1 MKNKIIVLVF
11 IFIFDVNGAI
21 INKNIN
27 IKSDSVEFIEQLNQ
41 ISFHNNVEIDSDNII
56 IKADSAIYD
65 NSEDLISFIGMPT
78 TIKSEEVEVE
88 FSGTAQ
94 KILFYNDEKIHLIG
108 NAYMQYEGIS
118 ISSELIIFNPKT
130 GKLSS
135 E

>member
-1 MKNKIIVLVF
+1 MKNKIIVLIF
-11 IFIFDVNGAI
+11 IFTFDVNGAI

-41 ISFHNNVEIDSDNII
+41 ISFQNNVEIDSNNIL

-78 TIKSEEVEVE
+78 TIKSEEMEVE

>member
-11 IFIFDVNGAI
+11 IFILDVNGAI

-41 ISFHNNVEIDSDNII
+41 ISFQNNVEIDSDNII

-88 FSGTAQ
+88 YSGTAQ

>member
-41 ISFHNNVEIDSDNII
+41 ISFQNNVEIDSDNII

-78 TIKSEEVEVE
+78 TIKSEEKEVG

>member
-11 IFIFDVNGAI
+11 IFTFGVNGAI

-41 ISFHNNVEIDSDNII
+41 ISFQNNVEIDSDNIV

>member
-11 IFIFDVNGAI
+11 IFTFGVNGAI

-41 ISFHNNVEIDSDNII
+41 ISFQNNVEIDSDNIV

-78 TIKSEEVEVE
+78 TIKSEEMEVE

>member
-1 MKNKIIVLVF
+1 LKNKIIVLIF
-11 IFIFDVNGAI
+11 IFTFDVNGAI

-41 ISFHNNVEIDSDNII
+41 ISFQNNVEIDSNNIV
-56 IKADSAIYD
+56 IKADSAVYD

-78 TIKSEEVEVE
+78 TIKSEEMEVE

>member
-1 MKNKIIVLVF
+1 MVF
-11 IFIFDVNGAI
+11 IFTFDVSGAI

-41 ISFHNNVEIDSDNII
+41 ISFQNNVEIDSDNLV

>member
-41 ISFHNNVEIDSDNII
+41 ISFQNNVEIDSDNLV

>member
-11 IFIFDVNGAI
+11 IFTFSVNGAI

-41 ISFHNNVEIDSDNII
+41 ISFQNNVEIDSDNLV

-78 TIKSEEVEVE
+78 TIKSEEMEVE
-88 FSGTAQ
+88 FSGAAQ

>member
-1 MKNKIIVLVF
+1 MKNKIIVL
-11 IFIFDVNGAI
+11 IFIFTFGVNGAI

-41 ISFHNNVEIDSDNII
+41 ISFQNNVEIDSDNIV

-78 TIKSEEVEVE
+78 TIKSEEKEVG

>member
-1 MKNKIIVLVF
+1 LKNKIIVLVF

-21 INKNIN
+21 VNKNIN

-41 ISFHNNVEIDSDNII
+41 ISFQNNVEIDSDNII

>member
-41 ISFHNNVEIDSDNII
+41 ISFQNNVEIDSDNIV

-78 TIKSEEVEVE
+78 TIKSEEMEVE

>member
-1 MKNKIIVLVF
+1 MKNKIIFLVF

-41 ISFHNNVEIDSDNII
+41 ISFQNNVEIDSDNII

>member
-1 MKNKIIVLVF
+1 MKNKIIVLIF
-11 IFIFDVNGAI
+11 IFTFDVNGAI

-41 ISFHNNVEIDSDNII
+41 ISFQNNVEIDSDNIV

-78 TIKSEEVEVE
+78 TIKSEEMEVE

>member
-1 MKNKIIVLVF
+1 MKNKIIVLIF
-11 IFIFDVNGAI
+11 IFTFDVNGAI

-41 ISFHNNVEIDSDNII
+41 ISFQNNVEIDSNNIV
-56 IKADSAIYD
+56 IKADSAVYD

-78 TIKSEEVEVE
+78 TIKSEEMEVE

>member
-1 MKNKIIVLVF
+1 MKNKILVLVF
-11 IFIFDVNGAI
+11 IFTFGVNGAI

-41 ISFHNNVEIDSDNII
+41 ISFQKNVEIDSDNIV

-78 TIKSEEVEVE
+78 TIKSEEMKVE

>member
-11 IFIFDVNGAI
+11 IFILDVNGAI

-88 FSGTAQ
+88 YSGTAQ

>member
-41 ISFHNNVEIDSDNII
+41 ISFQNNVEIDSDNIV

>member
-41 ISFHNNVEIDSDNII
+41 ISFQNNVEIDSDNII

>member
-1 MKNKIIVLVF
+1 MKNKILVLVF
-11 IFIFDVNGAI
+11 IFTFGVNGAI

-41 ISFHNNVEIDSDNII
+41 ISFQKNVEIDSDNIV

>member
-1 MKNKIIVLVF
+1 LKNKIIVLVF

-41 ISFHNNVEIDSDNII
+41 ISFQNNVEIDSDNII

>member
-1 MKNKIIVLVF
+1 MKNKIIFLVF
-11 IFIFDVNGAI
+11 IFTFDVNGAI

-41 ISFHNNVEIDSDNII
+41 ISFQNNVEIDSDNIV

-78 TIKSEEVEVE
+78 TIKSDEVEVE

>member
-1 MKNKIIVLVF
+1 MKNKIIVLLF
-11 IFIFDVNGAI
+11 IFTFGVNGAI

-41 ISFHNNVEIDSDNII
+41 ISFQNNVEIDSDNIV

-78 TIKSEEVEVE
+78 TIKSEEMEVE

>member
-11 IFIFDVNGAI
+11 IFTLDVNGAI

-41 ISFHNNVEIDSDNII
+41 ISFQNNVEIDSDNII

>member
-88 FSGTAQ
+88 YSGTAQ

>member
-1 MKNKIIVLVF
+1 LKNKIIVLIF
-11 IFIFDVNGAI
+11 IFTFDVNGAI

-41 ISFHNNVEIDSDNII
+41 ISFQNNVEIDSNNIV

-78 TIKSEEVEVE
+78 TIKSEEMEVE

>member
-1 MKNKIIVLVF
+1 MVF

-21 INKNIN
+21 VNKNIN

-41 ISFHNNVEIDSDNII
+41 ISFQNNVEIDSDNII

-78 TIKSEEVEVE
+78 TIKSEEMKVE

>member
-11 IFIFDVNGAI
+11 IFTLDVNGAI

-41 ISFHNNVEIDSDNII
+41 ISFQNNVEIDSDNIV

>member
-11 IFIFDVNGAI
+11 IFTFGVNGAI

-41 ISFHNNVEIDSDNII
+41 ISFQNNVEIDSDNIV

-65 NSEDLISFIGMPT
+65 NSEDLISFIGVPT
-78 TIKSEEVEVE
+78 TIKSEDMEVE

>member
-1 MKNKIIVLVF
+1 MKNKIIVLIF
-11 IFIFDVNGAI
+11 IFTFDVNGAI

-41 ISFHNNVEIDSDNII
+41 ISFQNNVEIDSDNIL

-78 TIKSEEVEVE
+78 TIKSEEMEVE

>member
-41 ISFHNNVEIDSDNII
+41 ISFQNNVEIDSDNII

-88 FSGTAQ
+88 YSGTAQ

>member
-41 ISFHNNVEIDSDNII
+41 ISFQNNVEIDSNNIV

-78 TIKSEEVEVE
+78 TIKSEEMEVE

>member
-1 MKNKIIVLVF
+1 LKNKIIVLVF
-11 IFIFDVNGAI
+11 IFTLDVNGAI

-41 ISFHNNVEIDSDNII
+41 ISFQNNVEIDSDNIV

-88 FSGTAQ
+88 FRGTAQ
-94 KILFYNDEKIHLIG
+94 KILFYNNEKIHLIG

>member
-11 IFIFDVNGAI
+11 IFTLDVNGAI

-41 ISFHNNVEIDSDNII
+41 ISFQNNVEIDSDNIV

-88 FSGTAQ
+88 FRGTAQ
-94 KILFYNDEKIHLIG
+94 KILFYNNEKIHLIG

>member
-41 ISFHNNVEIDSDNII
+41 ISFQNNVEIDSDNII

-78 TIKSEEVEVE
+78 TIKSEEVEIE

>member
-11 IFIFDVNGAI
+11 IFTFDVNGAI

-41 ISFHNNVEIDSDNII
+41 ISFQNNVEIDSDNIV

-88 FSGTAQ
+88 FRGTAQ
-94 KILFYNDEKIHLIG
+94 KILFYNNEKIHLIG

>member
-11 IFIFDVNGAI
+11 IFTLDVNGAI

-41 ISFHNNVEIDSDNII
+41 ISFQNNVEIDSDNLV

>member
-1 MKNKIIVLVF
+1 MKNKLIVLIF
-11 IFIFDVNGAI
+11 IFTFDVNGAI

-41 ISFHNNVEIDSDNII
+41 ISFQNNVEIDSDNIV